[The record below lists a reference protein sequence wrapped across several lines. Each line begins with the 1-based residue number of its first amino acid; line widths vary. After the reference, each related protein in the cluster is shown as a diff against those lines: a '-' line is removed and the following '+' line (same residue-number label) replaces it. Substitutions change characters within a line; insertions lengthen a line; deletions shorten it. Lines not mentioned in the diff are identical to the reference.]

1 MAMSAAKRLRAR
13 SEANARAIGPQ
24 VPGGTYPCAYW
35 QQRYE
40 VLAIASPVD
49 GAGFPVFTVRWLDGP
64 DSGCTV
70 SHCTAWDARRD
81 RVVSVP

>member
-1 MAMSAAKRLRAR
+1 MTPAKRTRLR

-24 VPGGTYPCAYW
+24 VPGGTFLCGYW
-35 QQRYE
+35 GWRYE

-64 DSGCTV
+64 DAGRTG
-70 SHCTAWDARRD
+70 SHCTAWRARDD
-81 RVVSVP
+81 RVVSLP